1 MALAAITHQREHGY
15 DLRSRCLLIPEGETP
30 FELIANDG
38 KVETFLLTADTAD
51 KLLNQAVDQAKA
63 NGLPW
68 QEKTITLTPEKRLV
82 ELVAKSRQAKGTE
95 E

>member
-1 MALAAITHQREHGY
+1 M
-15 DLRSRCLLIPEGETP
+15 IPEGETP

-38 KVETFLLTADTAD
+38 KVETFLLTADEAD
-51 KLLNQAVDQAKA
+51 KLFNEAVDQAKA

-68 QEKTITLTPEKRLV
+68 EEKTITLLPEKRLID
-82 ELVAKSRQAKGTE
+82 LVAKSRQGKGTE